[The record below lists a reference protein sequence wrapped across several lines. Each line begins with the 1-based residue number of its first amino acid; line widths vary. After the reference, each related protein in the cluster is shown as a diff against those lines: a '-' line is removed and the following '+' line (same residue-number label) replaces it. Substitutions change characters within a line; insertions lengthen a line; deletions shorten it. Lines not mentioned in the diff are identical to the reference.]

1 MREAGRRCPAVVAQT
16 DVGPKGGRVF
26 VRLGDLEALVASILR
41 SHSYPPQDPRES

>member
-1 MREAGRRCPAVVAQT
+1 MREAGRRAPPSSPQT

-26 VRLGDLEALVASILR
+26 VRLGDLEALVASILQ